1 MKKSVENLSAIIKQ
15 SKEQLDHGTQCL
27 DYGLKDPLNLSETE
41 KEMIKQQTNTVPIL
55 FRKDATESLIYQ
67 MFLVEHYQ
75 KIPNTNELK
84 ELEKKLS
91 DLLRPASVQEVQVM
105 IETIA
110 STFSCDVPNKLGL
123 QTYWEL
129 LKNYSGLLM
138 PHVTLNI
145 LKTYDYPRL
154 PVPKVFI
161 EYLNRIQKEHYK
173 FYYRVKNC
181 NEYTLQIEQK

>member
-1 MKKSVENLSAIIKQ
+1 
-15 SKEQLDHGTQCL
+15 
-27 DYGLKDPLNLSETE
+27 
-41 KEMIKQQTNTVPIL
+41 
-55 FRKDATESLIYQ
+55 

-75 KIPNTNELK
+75 KTPNTNELIN
-84 ELEKKLS
+84 LESKLKQI
-91 DLLRPASVQEVQVM
+91 LRPVSIKEIQIM

-129 LKNYSGLLM
+129 LNHYAGALF

-145 LKTYDYPRL
+145 LRTYDYPRL

-161 EYLNRIQKEHYK
+161 EYLDPMHDTHWR
-173 FYYRVKNC
+173 FYYKLKKINS
-181 NEYTLQIEQK
+181 YTRQIEQTKGKM